1 MKLPFV
7 SRKEYNRIKK
17 NYEVEAEARRTLRKQ
32 YVDAQMD
39 WQERDS
45 IRNESYGQMED
56 NCKRLCDRLDYME
69 CELKDAKNEIKRLRQ
84 LCTRNNVVYKKEGKE

>member
-7 SRKEYNRIKK
+7 SRKKYDRARR
-17 NYEVEAEARRTLRKQ
+17 NYEVEAEARRKMRENYIK
-32 YVDAQMD
+32 AQEE
-39 WQERDS
+39 WSERDS

-84 LCTRNNVVYKKEGKE
+84 LCTRNNVVYKKEEK